1 MASMRQHMRLGD
13 KETRQQGNMMI
24 YVDAMQC
31 CLNATLLA
39 KNFVLGRVWQKASK
53 SLSICLDRVLRPGGE
68 K

>member
-1 MASMRQHMRLGD
+1 
-13 KETRQQGNMMI
+13 MI

-53 SLSICLDRVLRPGGE
+53 SLGICLDRVLRPGGE